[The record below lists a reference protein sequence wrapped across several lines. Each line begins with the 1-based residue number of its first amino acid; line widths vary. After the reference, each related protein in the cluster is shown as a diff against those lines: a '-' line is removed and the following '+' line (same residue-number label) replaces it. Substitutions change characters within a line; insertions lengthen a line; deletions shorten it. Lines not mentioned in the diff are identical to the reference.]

1 MQGETVVIFN
11 QLKKMMIKKTTAF
24 VRTIL
29 VLMLFAGCGS
39 GNEKVIL
46 TVTGPIPASKMG
58 PALVHEHVLVDFIGA
73 DSTGYHRW
81 DKEKAADRIAPY
93 LKELKEQ
100 GIKTIFECTPAY
112 LGRDPQLLVM
122 LAKRT
127 GMQIVT
133 NTGYYGA
140 YGNKHIPA
148 DFYRM
153 TARELSDLWIGEFE
167 NGIEGTGVRPGF
179 IKIAVDDD
187 DTLSPEHVKIVTAA
201 AYTHNATG
209 LTIAS
214 HTGPDNPAFAQI
226 DILKSYG
233 VSPSSFIW
241 VHAQRGTLEGNIG
254 AARLGSWISLDNVN
268 TQRSPEE
275 EFSVPWY
282 ADRIAFLKEA
292 GVLNRVLVSHD
303 AGWYTVGQ
311 ENGGSFRGYTGISTE
326 LIPALKERG
335 FSEEDMNQL
344 LVINPRNAF
353 SLSMK

>member
-1 MQGETVVIFN
+1 
-11 QLKKMMIKKTTAF
+11 MIKRSIGFAGAL
-24 VRTIL
+24 L
-29 VLMLFAGCGS
+29 VLILSAGCGS
-39 GNEKVIL
+39 GKDEIII
-46 TVTGPIPASKMG
+46 TVTGPIPAGEMG
-58 PALVHEHVLVDFIGA
+58 ATLVHEHVLVDFIGA

-81 DKEKAADRIAPY
+81 EREEAADRIAPY
-93 LKELKEQ
+93 LEELEEQ
-100 GIKTIFECTPAY
+100 GIKTLFECTPAY
-112 LGRDPQLLVM
+112 LGRDPQLLLM
-122 LAKRT
+122 LAQKT

-140 YGNKHIPA
+140 YGNKHIPSS
-148 DFYRM
+148 FYGM
-153 TARELSDLWIGEFE
+153 TARELSKLWIGEFE
-167 NGIEGTGVRPGF
+167 NGIEGTGIRPGF
-179 IKIAVDDD
+179 IKIAVDDA
-187 DTLSPEHVKIVTAA
+187 DTLSPDHVKIVTAA

-254 AARLGSWISLDNVN
+254 AARLGSWVSLDNVN
-268 TQRSPEE
+268 TQRSPGE

-335 FSEEDMNQL
+335 FSQQDIDQL
-344 LVINPRNAF
+344 LITNPRNAF
-353 SLSMK
+353 SISLE